1 MTRVPYKHDPAGEGP
16 GGTFSSEQM
25 ATLGN
30 TLGGTD
36 KPPIE
41 SKYSTRLM
49 SYPYDVAEDEQQGH
63 YIMFSVKVLDKK
75 AQLKQKQARKAFAEV
90 ARNLEQELNATSAA
104 DQAVLEYGTLESPG
118 PQNNESYIEKQ
129 AIVGAAVA
137 LREKSI
143 VSGDTASGGNRSIQV
158 ASRPTVRTGVTISL
172 YMPPQVQVQYQV
184 KYADQKIGSLA
195 QIGMQAI
202 EAFRGGSSVRA
213 SLTNL
218 KNAAGGNVREG
229 LTNALNSTL
238 DTLAP
243 GARALQQID
252 SGKVVTPRMEMMF
265 EGVGRRSFSF
275 TFDFLPK
282 SEAEAKTVE
291 QIIYTFKENMM
302 PSYTNATTRREMEI
316 PNTFDIQYMYQD
328 TENGF
333 INKISECFL
342 TTVDVQYGGD
352 RFTAHERST
361 TGKGDS
367 GAPPQKS
374 KITLSFTELETLSKE
389 KIKQGF

>member
-1 MTRVPYKHDPAGEGP
+1 
-16 GGTFSSEQM
+16 M

-30 TLGGTD
+30 SLA
-36 KPPIE
+36 KSSPVK
-41 SKYSTRLM
+41 SKYSTKLM

-104 DQAVLEYGTLESPG
+104 DQAVLEYGNLDSSG
-118 PQNNESYIEKQ
+118 PLNNESYFEKQ
-129 AIVGAAVA
+129 AIAGAFRTASN
-137 LREKSI
+137 L
-143 VSGDTASGGNRSIQV
+143 SGDTASGGNRSIQL
-158 ASRPTVRTGVTISL
+158 ASRQSVRTGVTISL

-202 EAFRGGSSVRA
+202 EAFRGGSSVKA

-218 KNAAGGNVREG
+218 RDASGGNVREG
-229 LTNALNSTL
+229 LTNSLNSTL

-252 SGKVVTPRMEMMF
+252 SGKVITPRMEMMF

-389 KIKQGF
+389 KIEQGF

>member
-1 MTRVPYKHDPAGEGP
+1 MTRVPYKHNSAGEGA

-30 TLGGTD
+30 TLGGTA

-75 AQLKQKQARKAFAEV
+75 AQLKQKQARKAFATV
-90 ARNLEQELNATSAA
+90 LRNLESEQQSNELDLADAEAGGDSLYTSEFSQK
-104 DQAVLEYGTLESPG
+104 DINF
-118 PQNNESYIEKQ
+118 QNQIQ
-129 AIVGAAVA
+129 G
-137 LREKSI
+137 LKSN
-143 VSGDTASGGNRSIQV
+143 SNFLNNASGENRSIQL
-158 ASRPTVRTGVTISL
+158 ASRQSVRTGVTISL

-202 EAFRGGSSVRA
+202 EAFRGGSSVKA

-218 KNAAGGNVREG
+218 KDASGGNVREG
-229 LTNALNSTL
+229 LTNSLNSTL

-389 KIKQGF
+389 MIKQGF

>member
-75 AQLKQKQARKAFAEV
+75 AQLKQKQARKAFATV
-90 ARNLEQELNATSAA
+90 LRNLESEQQSNELDLADAEAGGDSLYTSEFSQK
-104 DQAVLEYGTLESPG
+104 DINF
-118 PQNNESYIEKQ
+118 QNQIQ
-129 AIVGAAVA
+129 G
-137 LREKSI
+137 LKSN
-143 VSGDTASGGNRSIQV
+143 SNFLNNASGGNRSIQL
-158 ASRPTVRTGVTISL
+158 ASRQTVRTGVTISL

-218 KNAAGGNVREG
+218 RDAAGGNVREG
-229 LTNALNSTL
+229 MTNMLNSTL

-389 KIKQGF
+389 KIEQGF

>member
-1 MTRVPYKHDPAGEGP
+1 MTRVPYKHNSAGEGA

-30 TLGGTD
+30 TLGGTA

-75 AQLKQKQARKAFAEV
+75 AQLKQKQARKAFATV
-90 ARNLEQELNATSAA
+90 LRNLESEQQSNELDLADAEAGGDSLYTSEFSQK
-104 DQAVLEYGTLESPG
+104 DINF
-118 PQNNESYIEKQ
+118 QNQIQ
-129 AIVGAAVA
+129 G
-137 LREKSI
+137 LKSN
-143 VSGDTASGGNRSIQV
+143 SNFLNNASGGNRSIQV

-202 EAFRGGSSVRA
+202 EAFRGGSSVKA

-218 KNAAGGNVREG
+218 KDASGGNVREG
-229 LTNALNSTL
+229 LTNSLNSTL

-389 KIKQGF
+389 MIKQGF

>member
-25 ATLGN
+25 AMLGN
-30 TLGGTD
+30 TLGGTA

-75 AQLKQKQARKAFAEV
+75 AQLKQKQARKAFATV
-90 ARNLEQELNATSAA
+90 LRNLESEQQSNELDLADAEAGGDSLYTSEFSQK
-104 DQAVLEYGTLESPG
+104 DINF
-118 PQNNESYIEKQ
+118 QNQIQ
-129 AIVGAAVA
+129 G
-137 LREKSI
+137 LKSN
-143 VSGDTASGGNRSIQV
+143 SNFLNNASGENRSIQL
-158 ASRPTVRTGVTISL
+158 ASRQSVRTGVTISL

-184 KYADQKIGSLA
+184 KYADQQIGSLA

-202 EAFRGGSSVRA
+202 EAFRGGSSVKA

-218 KNAAGGNVREG
+218 KDASGGNVREG
-229 LTNALNSTL
+229 LTNSLNSTL

-389 KIKQGF
+389 MIKQGF

>member
-30 TLGGTD
+30 SLA
-36 KPPIE
+36 KSSPVK
-41 SKYSTRLM
+41 SKYSTKLM

-202 EAFRGGSSVRA
+202 EAFRGGSSVKA

-218 KNAAGGNVREG
+218 KDASGGNVREG
-229 LTNALNSTL
+229 LTNSLNSTL

-389 KIKQGF
+389 KIRDGY

>member
-75 AQLKQKQARKAFAEV
+75 AQLKQKQARKAFATV
-90 ARNLEQELNATSAA
+90 LRNLESEQQSNELDLADAEAGGDSLYTSEFSQK
-104 DQAVLEYGTLESPG
+104 DINF
-118 PQNNESYIEKQ
+118 QNQIQ
-129 AIVGAAVA
+129 G
-137 LREKSI
+137 LKSN
-143 VSGDTASGGNRSIQV
+143 SNFLNNASGENRSIQL
-158 ASRPTVRTGVTISL
+158 ASRQSVRTGVTISL

-184 KYADQKIGSLA
+184 KYADQQIGSLA

-202 EAFRGGSSVRA
+202 EAFRGGSSVKA

-218 KNAAGGNVREG
+218 KDASGGNVREG
-229 LTNALNSTL
+229 LTNSLNSTL

-252 SGKVVTPRMEMMF
+252 SGKVITPRMEMMF

-389 KIKQGF
+389 MIKQGF

>member
-30 TLGGTD
+30 SLA
-36 KPPIE
+36 KSSPVK
-41 SKYSTRLM
+41 SKYSTKLM

-75 AQLKQKQARKAFAEV
+75 AQLKQKQARKAFATV
-90 ARNLEQELNATSAA
+90 LRNLESEQQSNELDLADAEAGGDSLYTSEFSQK
-104 DQAVLEYGTLESPG
+104 DINF
-118 PQNNESYIEKQ
+118 QNQIQ
-129 AIVGAAVA
+129 G
-137 LREKSI
+137 LKSN
-143 VSGDTASGGNRSIQV
+143 SNFLNNASGENRSIQL
-158 ASRPTVRTGVTISL
+158 ASRQSVRTGVTISL

-184 KYADQKIGSLA
+184 KYADQQIGSLA

-202 EAFRGGSSVRA
+202 EAFRGGSSVKA

-218 KNAAGGNVREG
+218 KDASGGNVREG
-229 LTNALNSTL
+229 LTNMLNSTL

-252 SGKVVTPRMEMMF
+252 SGKVITPRMEMMF

-389 KIKQGF
+389 KIEQGF

>member
-1 MTRVPYKHDPAGEGP
+1 MALVPYKHNPAGEGV
-16 GGTFSSEQM
+16 GGTFSTEQM
-25 ATLGN
+25 ATLG
-30 TLGGTD
+30 

-41 SKYSTRLM
+41 SKYSTKLM

-75 AQLKQKQARKAFAEV
+75 AQLKQRKARKEFAAV
-90 ARNLEQELNATSAA
+90 IRNLKSELAAAQTTAVTEDLAGIQFGYAGGVDDFGVGPASDKVDALSNQIVNLKSNNNFLNNARG
-104 DQAVLEYGTLESPG
+104 E
-118 PQNNESYIEKQ
+118 
-129 AIVGAAVA
+129 
-137 LREKSI
+137 
-143 VSGDTASGGNRSIQV
+143 NRSIQV
-158 ASRPTVRTGVTISL
+158 ATRPTVRTGVTISL

-218 KNAAGGNVREG
+218 RDAAGGNVREAA
-229 LTNALNSTL
+229 TNILNSTL

-252 SGKVVTPRMEMMF
+252 SGKVITPRMEMMF

-389 KIKQGF
+389 MIKQGF

>member
-30 TLGGTD
+30 TLGGTA

-75 AQLKQKQARKAFAEV
+75 AQLKQKQARKAFATV
-90 ARNLEQELNATSAA
+90 LRNLESEQQSNELDLADAEAGGDSLYTSEFSQK
-104 DQAVLEYGTLESPG
+104 DINF
-118 PQNNESYIEKQ
+118 QNQIQ
-129 AIVGAAVA
+129 G
-137 LREKSI
+137 LKSN
-143 VSGDTASGGNRSIQV
+143 SNFLNNASGENRSIQL
-158 ASRPTVRTGVTISL
+158 ASRQSVRTGVTISL

-184 KYADQKIGSLA
+184 KYADQQIGSLA

-202 EAFRGGSSVRA
+202 EAFRGGSSVKA

-218 KNAAGGNVREG
+218 KDASGGNVREG
-229 LTNALNSTL
+229 LTNSLNSTL

-389 KIKQGF
+389 MIKQGF

>member
-75 AQLKQKQARKAFAEV
+75 AQLKQKQARKAFATV
-90 ARNLEQELNATSAA
+90 LRNLESEQQSNELDLADAEAGGDSLYTSEFSQK
-104 DQAVLEYGTLESPG
+104 DINF
-118 PQNNESYIEKQ
+118 QNQIQ
-129 AIVGAAVA
+129 G
-137 LREKSI
+137 LKSN
-143 VSGDTASGGNRSIQV
+143 SNFLNNASGGNRSIQL
-158 ASRPTVRTGVTISL
+158 ASRQTVRTGVTISL

-184 KYADQKIGSLA
+184 KYADQQIGSLA

-202 EAFRGGSSVRA
+202 EAFRGGSSVKA

-218 KNAAGGNVREG
+218 KDASGGNVREG
-229 LTNALNSTL
+229 LTNSLNSTL

-389 KIKQGF
+389 MIKQGF

>member
-75 AQLKQKQARKAFAEV
+75 AQLKQKQARKAFATV
-90 ARNLEQELNATSAA
+90 LRNLESEQQSNQLDLADAEAGGGNAFEIGALSQKDTNFQNQIQGLKSDGNILN
-104 DQAVLEYGTLESPG
+104 
-118 PQNNESYIEKQ
+118 N
-129 AIVGAAVA
+129 
-137 LREKSI
+137 
-143 VSGDTASGGNRSIQV
+143 ASGGNRSIQL

-184 KYADQKIGSLA
+184 KYADQQIGSLA

-202 EAFRGGSSVRA
+202 EAFRGGSSVKA

-218 KNAAGGNVREG
+218 KDASGGNVREG
-229 LTNALNSTL
+229 MTNMLNSTL

-252 SGKVVTPRMEMMF
+252 SGKVITPRMEMMF

-389 KIKQGF
+389 MIKQGF

>member
-30 TLGGTD
+30 SLA
-36 KPPIE
+36 KSSPVK
-41 SKYSTRLM
+41 SKYSTKLM

-75 AQLKQKQARKAFAEV
+75 AQLKQKQARKAFATV
-90 ARNLEQELNATSAA
+90 LRNLESEQQSNELDLADAEAGGDSLYTSEFSQK
-104 DQAVLEYGTLESPG
+104 DINF
-118 PQNNESYIEKQ
+118 QNQIQ
-129 AIVGAAVA
+129 G
-137 LREKSI
+137 LKSN
-143 VSGDTASGGNRSIQV
+143 SNFLNNASGENRSIQL
-158 ASRPTVRTGVTISL
+158 ASRQSVRTGVTISL

-218 KNAAGGNVREG
+218 RDAAGGNVREG
-229 LTNALNSTL
+229 MTNMLNSTL

-252 SGKVVTPRMEMMF
+252 SGKVITPRMEMMF

-389 KIKQGF
+389 MIKQGF

>member
-1 MTRVPYKHDPAGEGP
+1 
-16 GGTFSSEQM
+16 
-25 ATLGN
+25 
-30 TLGGTD
+30 
-36 KPPIE
+36 
-41 SKYSTRLM
+41 M

-75 AQLKQKQARKAFAEV
+75 AQLKQKQARKAFATV
-90 ARNLEQELNATSAA
+90 LRNLESEQQSNELDLADAEAGGDSLYTSEFSQK
-104 DQAVLEYGTLESPG
+104 DINF
-118 PQNNESYIEKQ
+118 QNQIQ
-129 AIVGAAVA
+129 G
-137 LREKSI
+137 LKSN
-143 VSGDTASGGNRSIQV
+143 SNFLNNASGENRSIQL
-158 ASRPTVRTGVTISL
+158 ASRQSVRTGVTISL

-389 KIKQGF
+389 KIEQGF

>member
-1 MTRVPYKHDPAGEGP
+1 LNKADYVKFTGVT
-16 GGTFSSEQM
+16 GGTNNIFNKIKAVASPTSPVGK
-25 ATLGN
+25 AAAAI
-30 TLGGTD
+30 GGG
-36 KPPIE
+36 PN
-41 SKYSTRLM
+41 SRYSTKILT
-49 SYPYDVAEDEQQGH
+49 YPFNVVEDNHQGH
-63 YIMFSVKVLDKK
+63 YIMFSVKELDKK
-75 AQLKQKQARKAFAEV
+75 AQLKQQKARKSFAAI
-90 ARNLEQELNATSAA
+90 ARNLEQELNY
-104 DQAVLEYGTLESPG
+104 DQAVLEYGNLDSSG
-118 PQNNESYIEKQ
+118 PLNNESYFEKQ
-129 AIVGAAVA
+129 AIAGAFRTASN
-137 LREKSI
+137 L
-143 VSGDTASGGNRSIQV
+143 SGDTASGGNRSIQL
-158 ASRPTVRTGVTISL
+158 ALRPTVRTGTTISL
-172 YMPPQVQVQYQV
+172 YMPPQIQVQYQV
-184 KYADQKIGSLA
+184 KFAEEKIGSLA
-195 QIGMQAI
+195 QLGMQAI
-202 EAFRGGSSVRA
+202 EAFRGGSSVKA

-218 KNAAGGNVREG
+218 RDAAGGNVREG
-229 LTNALNSTL
+229 LTSILNSTL

-252 SGKVVTPRMEMMF
+252 SGKVITPRMEMMF

-316 PNTFDIQYMYQD
+316 PNTFDIEYKYQA

-361 TGKGDS
+361 TGKGDT

-389 KIKQGF
+389 KIEQGF